1 MAKEITDVN
10 EVTSLM
16 KGKTPVVIFFYM
28 TGCPHCI
35 RTMPVW
41 NDVAS
46 KKLPYTFAQVE
57 SEHVPVGSGITGFP
71 HFMARH
77 ADGTTTV
84 SDGSKAS
91 ASEIESSLNLKPKLG
106 GRRRNKRRTTR
117 VRSRRSTRRIRK
129 RTN

>member
-1 MAKEITDVN
+1 MVKEITDTN

-16 KGKTPVVIFFYM
+16 KGNKPVVIFFYM
-28 TGCPHCI
+28 TGCPHCV

-41 NDVAS
+41 NETAS
-46 KKLPYTFAQVE
+46 KGLPYTFAQVE
-57 SEHVPVGSGITGFP
+57 SEHVPADTGITGFP

-84 SDGSKAS
+84 SDGSKS
-91 ASEIESSLNLKPKLG
+91 SVSEIESSLKLKPKLG
-106 GRRRNKRRTTR
+106 GRRRNKRRTNR
-117 VRSRRSTRRIRK
+117 VRARRMTRRIRK

>member
-1 MAKEITDVN
+1 
-10 EVTSLM
+10 M
-16 KGKTPVVIFFYM
+16 KGKNPIVIFFYM
-28 TGCPHCI
+28 AGCPYCE
-35 RTMPVW
+35 RTMPAW

-46 KKLPYTFAQVE
+46 KGLPYTFAQVE
-57 SEHVPVGSGITGFP
+57 SEHVPADTGITGFP

-77 ADGTTTV
+77 SGGSVTV
-84 SDGSKAS
+84 SDGSKSS

-117 VRSRRSTRRIRK
+117 VRARRSTRRIRK